1 MCVCVCVC
9 GWVCGCGCVCVCV
22 CGWVGG
28 CVCVCGCV
36 SGEMFKKL
44 IIIFLYTKSVSN
56 TEAKSSQI
64 SIY

>member
-1 MCVCVCVC
+1 MCMCVCV
-9 GWVCGCGCVCVCV
+9 
-22 CGWVGG
+22 
-28 CVCVCGCV
+28 CV

-64 SIY
+64 AIYWSQ

>member
-1 MCVCVCVC
+1 MCVCMCMCVCV
-9 GWVCGCGCVCVCV
+9 
-22 CGWVGG
+22 
-28 CVCVCGCV
+28 CV

-64 SIY
+64 ARY